1 MCFLAFP
8 RCDDTSESLL
18 LCQSACVN
26 MMRAC
31 KYPKD
36 MWRCFVP
43 GYYGGKQPEGADGD
57 QILDLTGNPVYKR
70 APFPG
75 GPFRENMFDDDDE
88 PVTVCTPSLADGAA
102 DAASKTGFLALAG
115 VVMVAV
121 FGAARV
127 GGGEGGAA

>member
-26 MMRAC
+26 MMKSC
-31 KYPKD
+31 KYNKD

-43 GYYGGKQPEGADGD
+43 SYYGGLHPEGADDD
-57 QILDLTGNPVYKR
+57 QILDLTGNPLYKR

-75 GPFRENMFDDDDE
+75 GPFRENLFNEDDE
-88 PVTVCTPSLADGAA
+88 PITVCTPSLIDGAA
-102 DAASKTGFLALAG
+102 ELGGKAVVVLLAVAAAAA
-115 VVMVAV
+115 VMLL
-121 FGAARV
+121 
-127 GGGEGGAA
+127 GGGNAA